1 MKKAKEYAEEIIAV
15 INNSTSDIILDV
27 IRKAIIGI
35 GCDETKELIEKR
47 HISEEDGFVSILREQ
62 NNKYKTVARLVNEK
76 ATGEYGMRPEGCV
89 DYWFRCVPE
98 LKQYAEKI

>member
-1 MKKAKEYAEEIIAV
+1 MKKAKEYAAEIIAV
-15 INNSTSDIILDV
+15 INDSTSDLILDV

-76 ATGEYGMRPEGCV
+76 ATGDYGMRPEGCV
-89 DYWFRCVPE
+89 DYWFRCAPE